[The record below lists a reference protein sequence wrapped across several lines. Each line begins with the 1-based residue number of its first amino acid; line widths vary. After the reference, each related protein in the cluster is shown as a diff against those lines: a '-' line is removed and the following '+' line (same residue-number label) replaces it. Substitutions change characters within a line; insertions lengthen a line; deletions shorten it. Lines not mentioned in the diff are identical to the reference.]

1 MGTKMKIGALDRHVV
16 GFVTVVIVV
25 GAILLAIPV
34 FIFGLIQALW
44 SALRDAF
51 ISWAGPR
58 KPGVAKRITQWA
70 EASEAWI
77 VGQSGKQTKID

>member
-1 MGTKMKIGALDRHVV
+1 MKIGALDRPVI
-16 GFVTVVIVV
+16 GFVTAVIVV
-25 GAILLAIPV
+25 GAMVLAIPIS
-34 FIFGLIQALW
+34 IFGSIRVLG

>member
-1 MGTKMKIGALDRHVV
+1 MKIGALDRPVV
-16 GFVTVVIVV
+16 GFVTAVTVV
-25 GAILLAIPV
+25 GAIVLAIPV
-34 FIFGLIQALW
+34 FIFGLIRALW